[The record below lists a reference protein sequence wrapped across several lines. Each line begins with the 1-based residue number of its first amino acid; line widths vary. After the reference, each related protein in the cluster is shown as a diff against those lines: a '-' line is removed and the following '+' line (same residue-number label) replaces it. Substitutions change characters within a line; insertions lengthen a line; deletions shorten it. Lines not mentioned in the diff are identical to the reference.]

1 MSEINTTSINDL
13 PTDPANGGSVG
24 GNVSGGTTILAAPSR
39 MSKAKGAAGKV
50 GSKFAGRGAAVGMAG
65 NSAMIAA
72 SFLPGKMGELAQKIM
87 PAVFGFQALS
97 MILKMLPGPFK
108 LVTLGLAA
116 TVGIVKL
123 VNAAKERERVAIE
136 GLGDAALVSEK
147 KLKTLGDFFG
157 IVPKKLD
164 FLSRDNVINNTGAN
178 SQEQSAIDGLQ
189 QNEAFQKDFK
199 NDITSLKKATDAQAK
214 LIFDSIAVQLRGS
227 GFAPEQIKLIVNAL
241 QEEAGKTNIKF
252 DFKNIDLSTDE
263 GLINFDK
270 NFSAILKDVDNGIS
284 QIFVSSQRGAN
295 GIITQYADGAKA
307 NIKLAADAATG
318 FMNGLRAQLENGT
331 ISADQFAQGFARIKS
346 AIATMPKPEQVLV
359 LDAVF
364 KTMPANI
371 QKAANGLTNAGQRM
385 DILQA
390 QALGLTG
397 AALSLASAFKTLN
410 TPQVWGPEG
419 ARVLYNAENEIK
431 RIQKLVRDTAKG
443 FQTAF
448 SSGSGVNTNPFQSL
462 DDGTGSGK
470 KLTAEEQYLKL
481 LEKEINQLEAK
492 RNAQKTA
499 NEEVQRQIDLQMK
512 LQDLAS
518 QSVQAKISGNYIEAA
533 MLSQQSKNV
542 QMEFNKETEIRKKD
556 AVIDALRARATEIKD
571 GSKLTS
577 LEKAKLPK
585 KANGGLIKGP
595 GTGRSDSIRASL
607 GYAGGGSIRV
617 SNGEFIVKSASVADY
632 GLPAMNA
639 VNNGTADIITN
650 SSGTSNTNVT
660 MYVTGSN
667 SDDIAKKVM
676 VELDRIQKKN
686 NKTNA
691 VT

>member
-1 MSEINTTSINDL
+1 
-13 PTDPANGGSVG
+13 
-24 GNVSGGTTILAAPSR
+24 

-164 FLSRDNVINNTGAN
+164 FLSRDNVVNNTGAN

-199 NDITSLKKATDAQAK
+199 NDITSLKKATDAQAT

-270 NFSAILKDVDNGIS
+270 NFSAILKDVDKGIS

-295 GIITQYADGAKA
+295 GLITQYADGAKA
-307 NIKLAADAATG
+307 NLKLAADSATG
-318 FMNGLRAQLENGT
+318 FINGLRAQLENGT
-331 ISADQFAQGFARIKS
+331 ISADQFAKGFGRISS

-359 LDAVF
+359 LNAVF
-364 KTMPANI
+364 KTMPASI
-371 QKAANGLTNAGQRM
+371 QQAANGLTNAGQRM
-385 DILQA
+385 DILKA

-410 TPQVWGPEG
+410 TPQVYGPEG
-419 ARVLYNAENEIK
+419 AMVLNNAKLEIA

-443 FQTAF
+443 FETAF
-448 SSGSGVNTNPFQSL
+448 KSGPGATTNPYT
-462 DDGTGSGK
+462 DPDTGGAGGK
-470 KLTAEEQYLKL
+470 GKDKLTAEEQYLKL

-512 LQDLAS
+512 LQDIAS

-577 LEKAKLPK
+577 VEKAKLPK